1 MTGDPFEN
9 LSWDKNNGQLCNG
22 NLQLRGTLGE
32 SSNHNLLPPNYP
44 SPFFDSSLI
53 LSSKRIQVFVDWP
66 SRYVSKVHVKTL
78 PETNRSNSKSSLKAI
93 RSDWRRSGFEWK
105 INLPILRRILLLVVG
120 RLFLFHPFQAIM
132 FQIQIH
138 KAWFIIL
145 EISKTQN
152 SLQKKKQTKTQHKQ
166 N

>member
-32 SSNHNLLPPNYP
+32 WSNHNLLPPNYP
-44 SPFFDSSLI
+44 SPFFDPSLI
-53 LSSKRIQVFVDWP
+53 LSPKRIQVFLIDHP
-66 SRYVSKVHVKTL
+66 DVSKVHVKTL
-78 PETNRSNSKSSLKAI
+78 PETNSKSSLKAI
-93 RSDWRRSGFEWK
+93 RSDWRRSGFDWK
-105 INLPILRRILLLVVG
+105 INLPILRRLLLLVVG